1 MSCPLLLD
9 GPSTTDV
16 SVLELTY
23 SPLGRVV
30 GGLNRSSI
38 SSHMGGGVSLYV
50 LYHPHWVT
58 CTS

>member
-16 SVLELTY
+16 SVLELIY
-23 SPLGRVV
+23 SPLGRVI

-38 SSHMGGGVSLYV
+38 SSTWGGSLYV